1 MFNPFSDYE
10 KKVVVYI
17 SSSVP
22 HSIADFYKC
31 IDELTNIGIHTR
43 YINRDRRFLITENV
57 IVYFKAEGQS
67 LVGTSGFDE
76 MFGCVSNYDL
86 YRLKDRNKPRY
97 SGSLVEYI
105 KKIEENAKTDKFL
118 NEELEKLRAE
128 K

>member
-1 MFNPFSDYE
+1 MFSPFSDYE

-22 HSIADFYKC
+22 HSIADFYKN
-31 IDELTNIGIHTR
+31 IEKLNELGIHTR
-43 YINRDRRFLITENV
+43 HLERSRRFIITDNV
-57 IVYFKAEGQS
+57 FIYFRAVGES
-67 LVGTSGFDE
+67 LSGLHCDE
-76 MFGCVSNYDL
+76 MFGCVSDYDL